1 MKPRMSEPVRKRR
14 AWMGF
19 VVLFVLINPWYFA
32 SDAGSTRLMGIP
44 LWALTILGASLALSV
59 FITWTINTQWRT
71 DSDERYGDGNEISGD
86 NNKSDGARRDEE
98 L

>member
-14 AWMGF
+14 VWMGF
-19 VVLFVLINPWYFA
+19 IVLFVLINPWYFA

-71 DSDERYGDGNEISGD
+71 DSDELYGDGNEIGSD